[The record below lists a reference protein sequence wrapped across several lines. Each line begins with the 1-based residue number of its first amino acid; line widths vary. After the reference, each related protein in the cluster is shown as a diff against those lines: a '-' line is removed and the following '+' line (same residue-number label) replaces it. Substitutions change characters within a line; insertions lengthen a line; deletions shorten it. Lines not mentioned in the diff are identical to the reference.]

1 MNSKL
6 NGDEAMSKLNFVT
19 AVLIVG
25 ALSQVACSQ
34 KKEKTTDANTVQ
46 TLVVEGNQKSAE
58 SVAIAQELRA
68 KYAIHLEAF
77 VRTEKTKVAVPGSQ
91 LAKDLNWLSLTRAD
105 RQIVKE
111 KLAAYVTL
119 VSRLIEIDAKKG
131 VTVDE
136 IKEIRGKRET
146 ALQLQR
152 SLEFFEAIYGEQYEP
167 KNPEFQ
173 PRYRTSGIEA

>member
-6 NGDEAMSKLNFVT
+6 NGDKAMSKRIFVT

-46 TLVVEGNQKSAE
+46 TLVAEGNQKADE
-58 SVAIAQELRA
+58 SVAIAQELHA
-68 KYAIHLEAF
+68 KYAIHLEAL
-77 VRTEKTKVAVPGSQ
+77 VKTQKSKGVIPGAQ
-91 LAKDLNWLSLTRAD
+91 LAKDLNWLSFTLAD
-105 RQIVKE
+105 RRAVKE

-131 VTVDE
+131 ITVDE
-136 IKEIRGKRET
+136 IKLINGRRET

-152 SLEFFEAIYGEQYEP
+152 SLEFFEAVYGEQYEP

-173 PRYRTSGIEA
+173 PRYRTIAIEA